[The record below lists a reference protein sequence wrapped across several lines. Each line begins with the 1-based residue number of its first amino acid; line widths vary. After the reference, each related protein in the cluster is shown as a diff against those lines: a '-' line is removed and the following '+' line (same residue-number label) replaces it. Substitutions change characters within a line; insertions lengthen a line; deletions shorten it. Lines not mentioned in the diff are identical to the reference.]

1 MKLKTIKCMIAAAL
15 AIGMVGAVPAVAPV
29 FDGITV
35 SAAAVQPTAGK
46 YTVNIQLKQFGS
58 DSLSMGNAS
67 MKSPA
72 TLIVNADGTARI
84 EIEMQSLK
92 YLGRDGYLGQLRKI
106 TKVLAENKYHY
117 PTEIETE
124 DAEVLEEFVG
134 VYDAFNNPDSTA
146 ADSHV
151 AGKWYPKK
159 LSIPVVDGE
168 DDILVQVYVP
178 VMESIMTGGGT
189 KFARLVIDY
198 TTLERIA
205 EPLTFN
211 ASVSADT
218 IVKGDKVTV
227 NATAAGG
234 AGDYQYAFYYKKA
247 TAANW
252 TAAQKYS
259 TKSTVSIKPAAAVPY
274 DILVK
279 VKDSSGKV
287 LKKTFTVNVNAKLTN
302 TTTLSA
308 DTVKKGDTVT
318 VNASAAGGLGGYQ
331 YMVLY
336 KRAESDK
343 WITAQKYST
352 NTAVNIKCVKVT
364 DYNICVKVKDA
375 SGKLVKSYYTVQV
388 SK

>member
-1 MKLKTIKCMIAAAL
+1 M
-15 AIGMVGAVPAVAPV
+15 
-29 FDGITV
+29 
-35 SAAAVQPTAGK
+35 
-46 YTVNIQLKQFGS
+46 
-58 DSLSMGNAS
+58 
-67 MKSPA
+67 
-72 TLIVNADGTARI
+72 
-84 EIEMQSLK
+84 
-92 YLGRDGYLGQLRKI
+92 
-106 TKVLAENKYHY
+106 
-117 PTEIETE
+117 
-124 DAEVLEEFVG
+124 
-134 VYDAFNNPDSTA
+134 
-146 ADSHV
+146 
-151 AGKWYPKK
+151 
-159 LSIPVVDGE
+159 
-168 DDILVQVYVP
+168 
-178 VMESIMTGGGT
+178 
-189 KFARLVIDY
+189 
-198 TTLERIA
+198 
-205 EPLTFN
+205 
-211 ASVSADT
+211 
-218 IVKGDKVTV
+218 

-274 DILVK
+274 NILVK
-279 VKDSSGKV
+279 VKDSNGKV

-308 DTVKKGDTVT
+308 DTVKKGGTVT

-343 WITAQKYST
+343 WITAQKYGT
-352 NTAVNIKCVKVT
+352 NTTVNIKCVKAT